1 MPLNVID
8 KNMIVKN
15 KIELKPIVSFVS
27 ASLDCNNLN
36 LLEVESAGVYGELDA
51 KSIKLN
57 KWKDSTTNTEYPRNF
72 KIRESSLE
80 ILNEKN
86 VNILNDSKFNNSSLN
101 NLSEYEESLESKGI
115 FFDRSGE
122 YKFGVDRI

>member
-36 LLEVESAGVYGELDA
+36 LLEVEVLVSMA
-51 KSIKLN
+51 N
-57 KWKDSTTNTEYPRNF
+57 
-72 KIRESSLE
+72 
-80 ILNEKN
+80 
-86 VNILNDSKFNNSSLN
+86 
-101 NLSEYEESLESKGI
+101 
-115 FFDRSGE
+115 
-122 YKFGVDRI
+122 